1 MPIIRLYEGDTG
13 TIYNLEVSEKDAIKA
28 DRDMV
33 FATQLLQRFKSA
45 QETQFTK
52 SAEKTAT
59 IVKDAENSRSHSI
72 TESACYDMNQ
82 TTQEFS
88 ESSQEA
94 FDFQEKN
101 SFRWPHE
108 AVLLL
113 LTLYKEHED

>member
-72 TESACYDMNQ
+72 TESD
-82 TTQEFS
+82 
-88 ESSQEA
+88 
-94 FDFQEKN
+94 